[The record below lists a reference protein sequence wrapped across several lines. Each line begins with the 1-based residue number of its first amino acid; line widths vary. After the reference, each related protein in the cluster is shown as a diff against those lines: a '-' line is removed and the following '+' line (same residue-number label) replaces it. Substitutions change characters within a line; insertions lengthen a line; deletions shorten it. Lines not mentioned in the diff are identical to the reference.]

1 MKWKQT
7 SGFSPQFFLW
17 PSFIWE
23 RKDMLL
29 HEIIKI
35 CCNQG
40 ESPLKSNGQGGDVV
54 VGQEF
59 AGAIA
64 MYFVVFFFWWKKVN
78 L

>member
-1 MKWKQT
+1 
-7 SGFSPQFFLW
+7 
-17 PSFIWE
+17 
-23 RKDMLL
+23 MLL